1 MSNSEKVVRQEK
13 GMRLPR
19 RYARGLLRISNDF
32 FAGTP

>member
-19 RYARGLLRISNDF
+19 RYARGLLTIPNDF